1 MASVK
6 RVQHK
11 NGRVVYRIVIC
22 LGYDKKGN
30 KLVKN
35 LTYPVNQSATPKQ
48 QDKEA
53 LKYALDMEDKLKFGY
68 DFDAEKMSF
77 EDFSTKWL
85 DSIKKELAYS
95 TYESYTLILNNN
107 LLPYFG
113 NYKLINIKT
122 NLIESYY
129 KTLVDKY
136 SHGTILKHSRVLS
149 GIFKTAIRWGMLEIN
164 PCQNAKIPKTDE
176 EGPSLKYFTPEQSL
190 MFLKSLNME
199 YETVYRGHERID
211 DTGKP
216 YFVNDY
222 TEVHRVDTQYKVF
235 YTLSV
240 YCGFR
245 KGETL
250 AIHWDDIDFEN
261 REISISKSVG
271 KTETGVEFK
280 KPKTK
285 TSIRKVSFPVQITP
299 LLQEYKKE
307 YNLLRFQ
314 LGSAWKGNGNLFIR
328 DDGQLMGRSTPYQ
341 FFKRHLKRYNKWVI
355 ENETEAKKKGFEEL
369 PIISLHGLRHSCAT
383 LLNSL
388 DVNIIDISD
397 ILGHAKSSTTMD
409 IYAHSFEKQ
418 KKEATCKLEEFL
430 AKQA

>member
-1 MASVK
+1 
-6 RVQHK
+6 
-11 NGRVVYRIVIC
+11 
-22 LGYDKKGN
+22 
-30 KLVKN
+30 
-35 LTYPVNQSATPKQ
+35 
-48 QDKEA
+48 
-53 LKYALDMEDKLKFGY
+53 MEDKLKFGY

-77 EDFSTKWL
+77 EDFSEKWL

-95 TYESYTLILNNN
+95 TYESYILILNNN

-113 NYKLINIKT
+113 NYKMSNIKT
-122 NLIESYY
+122 NLIESYF
-129 KTLVDKY
+129 KTLVEKY
-136 SHGTILKHSRVLS
+136 SHGTIVKHSRVLS

-176 EGPSLKYFTPEQSL
+176 EESTLKYFTPEQSL
-190 MFLKSLNME
+190 MFLKSLNIE
-199 YETVYRGHERID
+199 YETIYRSHQRVD

-216 YFVNDY
+216 YLVNDY

-235 YTLSV
+235 YNLSV

-250 AIHWDDIDFEN
+250 AIHWDDIDFEK

-271 KTETGVEFK
+271 KTETGVELK

-299 LLQEYKKE
+299 LLKEYKKE

-341 FFKRHLKRYNKWVI
+341 FFKRHIKRYNKWVK
-355 ENETEAKKKGFEEL
+355 ENESEAKKKGFEEL

-418 KKEATCKLEEFL
+418 KKEATNKLEEFL